1 MTTVRLGYNTNVEF
15 ANMKQCELPIPLS
28 PTPIYFLTDP
38 LRQEFF
44 VRFKGP
50 AESMFTEAQRPTNN

>member
-1 MTTVRLGYNTNVEF
+1 MTTVRLCSKTNVDF
-15 ANMKQCELPIPLS
+15 ANMNQCKLSIPLS

-50 AESMFTEAQRPTNN
+50 AESMFTELHRPNDN